1 MRTYRLALI
10 GFGNV
15 GQGLAQILLEKQ
27 TVFAEQ
33 YGLAIQ
39 IVAISDMLKGA
50 VYNPDGLDIQALL
63 DSVNTDGTLSAM
75 DAPHKDWDAI
85 QTINETNADVV
96 VELSYTDLK
105 TGEPAFTHVK
115 TAFESGKHVS
125 TCNKG
130 PVALFYPQLKK
141 IADEND
147 VYFGIEGTVMSGTP
161 ALQLGKDILLA
172 SGITGI
178 EGILNGTSNYILSQM
193 GDGMSYETALADAQ
207 ERGYAEADPT
217 GDVEGH
223 DASGKVV
230 ILANLLMNANMT
242 MADVDCDGI
251 TGISIQDIKNAKNEN
266 KVWKLIGSVE
276 KENDTVKLGVKPQ
289 KIANTHP
296 LASVSGATNAITYHT
311 ELLGDVTLIGA
322 GAGRMETG
330 YAIIEDLL
338 AIHRR

>member
-27 TVFAEQ
+27 SVFAEQ

-50 VYNPDGLDIQALL
+50 VYNPDGLDIQTLL
-63 DSVNTDGTLSAM
+63 DSITKDGTLSAVE
-75 DAPHKDWDAI
+75 APHKNWDAI
-85 QTINETNADVV
+85 QTIKETNADVV

-115 TAFESGKHVS
+115 TAFENGKHVS

-141 IADEND
+141 IADENN

-161 ALQLGKDILLA
+161 ALQLATEILLA

-178 EGILNGTSNYILSQM
+178 EGILNGTTNYILCQM

-230 ILANLLMNANMT
+230 ILANLLMNANAT
-242 MADVDCDGI
+242 MADVDRQGI
-251 TGISIQDIKNAKNEN
+251 TGISIQDIEDAKNEN

-276 KENDTVKLGVKPQ
+276 KENDTVKLAVKPQ

-311 ELLGDVTLIGA
+311 ELVGDITLVGA